1 VTYELP
7 KALRTT
13 SVGSFPKP
21 EYLQAARNKVTA
33 GKMDEAELHKL
44 ERQATEE
51 VIRLQED
58 LGIDVLVHGEM
69 ERGDMTTYFA
79 EVIPGMG
86 VSGLVRSYGNRYY
99 RKPIIQGALKWPGP
113 MTVDSWKAAQAL
125 TDRPMKGMLTGPYTM
140 VDWSF
145 DEHYANRREA
155 ILAMAEVIREEVKA
169 LQDAGAQFIQIDEP
183 AVSTRPSELPL
194 AIEAMDIVTRGITAH
209 TLTHICYG
217 DFAAVYDDLVRIPVQ
232 QIDLELANSEFDL
245 LGLIGERG
253 FGDKEIGLGVV
264 DIHSHVIEDVD
275 QVRTAIRR
283 ALEVLPPEKIYVD
296 PDCGLKTRTW
306 DEAKAKLEV
315 MMQAVRDVR
324 REIGIN

>member
-1 VTYELP
+1 MTYQLP

-21 EYLQAARNKVTA
+21 DYLQAARNKASA
-33 GKMDEAELHKL
+33 GKLDAAELRKL
-44 ERQATEE
+44 EREATEE

-99 RKPIIQGALKWPGP
+99 RKPIITGDLKWPGP
-113 MTVDSWKAAQAL
+113 MTVESWKEAQNL
-125 TDRPMKGMLTGPYTM
+125 TDRPVKGMLTGPYTM

-145 DEHYANRREA
+145 DERYANRREA
-155 ILAMAEVIREEVKA
+155 ILAMAHVLHEEVKA
-169 LQDAGAQFIQIDEP
+169 LQDAGARFIQIDEP
-183 AVSTRPSELPL
+183 AVSTRPHEMPL
-194 AIEAMDIVTRGITAH
+194 AVEAMGIVTAGITAH

-217 DFAAVYDDLVRIPVQ
+217 DFAAVYDDLVRIPVD
-232 QIDLELANSEFDL
+232 QIDLELANSGYDL
-245 LGLIGERG
+245 IDVMKQKG
-253 FGDKEIGLGVV
+253 FDKEIGLGVLDV
-264 DIHSHVIEDVD
+264 HTHKVEDIETVKDS
-275 QVRTAIRR
+275 IRR
-283 ALEVLPPEKIYVD
+283 ALQVLPPERIYVD

-315 MMQAVRDVR
+315 MMRAVRDVR
-324 REIGIN
+324 KEIGVA